1 VHASAST
8 TYVSGQLQ
16 ARFDA
21 WTLLGHFFQRLAS
34 SRETKNS
41 TGYRVAVT
49 IGSRSSADVEA
60 HRLKRAVI
68 YIFNFLI
75 IKCLQRDVFL
85 LLTMLLR
92 QSNDLAD
99 NDLRI
104 LELAHHSPYRPA
116 GHRWH
121 TAPTGKMTE
130 VQIINVTLDYPSH
143 PERKSCL
150 LAGACVGLE
159 RVPLRI

>member
-1 VHASAST
+1 MTGIPHCDFGSQGCRFEPCRVHASAST

-41 TGYRVAVT
+41 TDYRVAVT
-49 IGSRSSADVEA
+49 IGSHGSSADVEA

-104 LELAHHSPYRPA
+104 LR
-116 GHRWH
+116 
-121 TAPTGKMTE
+121 TGTSFA
-130 VQIINVTLDYPSH
+130 L
-143 PERKSCL
+143 
-150 LAGACVGLE
+150 
-159 RVPLRI
+159 